1 MKTTIELPDGLV
13 REIKMRAVSRRQK
26 LKDTVAELL
35 RKGLAAADAGPA
47 APTAR
52 VRRDRRTGLP
62 VVECLHPAAA
72 GEEVTPDRA
81 AEILL
86 AQDVSW
92 LHGPDRQ

>member
-13 REIKMRAVSRRQK
+13 REIKIRAVSRRQR

-35 RKGLAAADAGPA
+35 RKGLAAADAEHAGPA
-47 APTAR
+47 AR
-52 VRRDRRTGLP
+52 VRRDRKTGLP
-62 VVECLHPAAA
+62 VVKCLHPAAS
-72 GEEVTPDRA
+72 EQEITPDRA

-92 LHGPDRQ
+92 LHGAGR

>member
-13 REIKMRAVSRRQK
+13 REIKMRAVRRRQK

-35 RKGLAAADAGPA
+35 RKGLAAADDEPA
-47 APTAR
+47 APPAR

-62 VVECLHPAAA
+62 VVECRHPAAA
-72 GEEVTPDRA
+72 GDEITPDRA

-86 AQDVSW
+86 AQDVGW
-92 LHGPDRQ
+92 LHGAGR